1 MAGRATLVKSVLT
14 RIAIYCIT
22 VLNVSVEV
30 LMKIDNIR
38 RAFLWAAS
46 DKVSGGSKFK
56 NGMQAKG
63 IWRTSDSQPR
73 KVCFGPSYKMAMEQ
87 ME

>member
-38 RAFLWAAS
+38 RLF
-46 DKVSGGSKFK
+46 
-56 NGMQAKG
+56 
-63 IWRTSDSQPR
+63 
-73 KVCFGPSYKMAMEQ
+73 FGRLATRSPVEVN
-87 ME
+87 